1 MINVYESVDSNKRKS
16 WLIIIFFMI
25 FASAAAYLISYA
37 LTGGDQSALVVAL
50 TISTLMTVGSY
61 YFSDKIVLATSGAKP
76 ADKKTYFNFYTV
88 VENLAMSQQMKMPKL
103 YVIDDSA
110 PNAFATGR
118 DPNHAVICATTGLLE
133 KLNRTELEGVFAH
146 ELSHIKNYD
155 VRLMTVVAVMVGMLT
170 LLGDWFFRS
179 MWWGGGRRSRSND
192 ESGGNI
198 QMIFFVLGLI
208 FAIISPIIGQ
218 LIQLAISRR
227 REFLADA
234 SGALMTRYPEG
245 LARALEKISADRE
258 PLEAA
263 NRATAHLYII
273 SPFRSN
279 VFGGQGKISWL
290 TKLFMTHPPVEE
302 RIKALR
308 SM

>member
-1 MINVYESVDSNKRKS
+1 LINVYESVDSNKTKS
-16 WLIIIFFMI
+16 WIIIVFFMI
-25 FASAAAYLISYA
+25 FVTVAAYIISYA
-37 LTGGDQSALVVAL
+37 LTGGDQSALIIAL

-61 YFSDKIVLATSGAKP
+61 WFSDKIVLATSGAHP
-76 ADKKTYFNFYTV
+76 ADKKEYFNFYTV
-88 VENLAMSQQMKMPKL
+88 VENLAMSQQLPMPRL

-118 DPNHAVICATTGLLE
+118 DPKNAVICATTGILQ
-133 KLNRTELEGVFAH
+133 KLDRSELEGVMAH
-146 ELSHIKNYD
+146 ELSHIKNFD

-170 LLGDWFFRS
+170 LLGDMFFRV
-179 MWWGGGRRSRSND
+179 RI
-192 ESGGNI
+192 SGKKGEAGTI
-198 QMIFFVLGLI
+198 LFLIGLI
-208 FAIISPIIGQ
+208 FAILSPFIGQ

-245 LARALEKISADRE
+245 LARALEKISSDTE

-263 NRATAHLYII
+263 NRATAHMYII
-273 SPFRSN
+273 SPFRLG
-279 VFGGQGKISWL
+279 VQGEQGKLNWF
-290 TKLFMTHPPVEE
+290 TKMFMTHPPVEE

-308 SM
+308 SQ

>member
-1 MINVYESVDSNKRKS
+1 MVFVT
-16 WLIIIFFMI
+16 
-25 FASAAAYLISYA
+25 AAAYIISYA
-37 LTGGDQSALVVAL
+37 LTGGDQSALIIAL
-50 TISTLMTVGSY
+50 TISLLMTVGSY
-61 YFSDKIVLATSGAKP
+61 YFSDKIVLATSGARP
-76 ADKKTYFNFYTV
+76 ASKKQYFNFYTV
-88 VENLAMSQQMKMPKL
+88 VENLAMSQQMPMPKL

-118 DPNHAVICATTGLLE
+118 DQDHAVICATTGILQ
-133 KLNRTELEGVFAH
+133 KLDRSELEGVCSH

-155 VRLMTVVAVMVGMLT
+155 VRLMTIVAVMVGMLT
-170 LLGDWFFRS
+170 LLGDMFFRS
-179 MWWGGGRRSRSND
+179 MWWGRGRSRND
-192 ESGGNI
+192 EGGNA
-198 QMIFFVLGLI
+198 QAIFFVVGLI

-263 NRATAHLYII
+263 NRATAHLYIV
-273 SPFRSN
+273 SPFRPN
-279 VFGGQGKISWL
+279 VRGEQGKITWL

-308 SM
+308 SE